1 MKMLKRAKD
10 LPFGSLFPFHDKF
23 LWQNRLNQRYHIPL
37 KFLKHFIA
45 FLYFR
50 STLEFLS
57 NEGHIYSTI
66 DDDHYKS
73 TDSY

>member
-1 MKMLKRAKD
+1 MLID
-10 LPFGSLFPFHDKF
+10 LGMQTEYIYEVYVLSVDLQILFFSSF
-23 LWQNRLNQRYHIPL
+23 YSN
-37 KFLKHFIA
+37 F
-45 FLYFR
+45 FR

>member
-1 MKMLKRAKD
+1 MLKHVKD
-10 LPFGSLFPFHDKF
+10 IALWTCNPLLQQIPMTKSHETAFNITTFKF
-23 LWQNRLNQRYHIPL
+23 LRHLL
-37 KFLKHFIA
+37 FSF
-45 FLYFR
+45 FR